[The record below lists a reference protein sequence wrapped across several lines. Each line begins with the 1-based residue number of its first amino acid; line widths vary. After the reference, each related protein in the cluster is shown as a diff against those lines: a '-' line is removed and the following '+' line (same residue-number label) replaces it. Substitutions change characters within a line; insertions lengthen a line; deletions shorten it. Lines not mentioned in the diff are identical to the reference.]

1 MAGEIAGISSMAT
14 RQILTDLI
22 GLYEQRTGRRVTIKS
37 TGGVDAARTVR
48 AGEPVDVV
56 LLASNVME
64 QLEAEGYIS
73 SGSRADFA
81 RSGIAVAVRAGAQ
94 WPCISNDES
103 VKRAVLEARK
113 ICYSTGPSGD
123 HLMKLWQRW
132 GILETIAE
140 RAIQAPPGVPVAAL
154 VARGD
159 ADLGFQQL
167 SELLHFPGIHIVG
180 PLPSEIQATT
190 VFSVGVSS
198 SSSRVEGARHLVT
211 FLNSPE
217 ADAVKCKHGMDPA
230 SQPIAARSQ

>member
-1 MAGEIAGISSMAT
+1 MACQILGISSMAT
-14 RQILTDLI
+14 RQILADLV
-22 GLYEQRTGRRVTIKS
+22 GLYEQRTGCQVTIKS
-37 TGGVDAARTVR
+37 MGGVDAARTVR
-48 AGEPVDVV
+48 AGEPIDVI

-64 QLEAEGYIS
+64 QLETEGYVG

-81 RSGIAVAVRAGAQ
+81 RSGIAMAVRAGAQ
-94 WPCISNDES
+94 WPCISNGES
-103 VKRAVLEARK
+103 VKKAVLEARK

-123 HLMKLWQRW
+123 HLMKLWERW
-132 GILETIAE
+132 GILRTISQ

-159 ADLGFQQL
+159 ANLGFQQL
-167 SELLHFPGIHIVG
+167 SELLHFPGIQIVG
-180 PLPSEIQATT
+180 PLPPEIQATT

-198 SSSRVEGARHLVT
+198 SSSRVESALSLVT

-230 SQPIAARSQ
+230 SQLAAPRSQ